1 MSVNISAP
9 HMDLYDTDIIAI
21 EKGPLEW
28 MKSKQFERMDLEDF
42 RRTTKERFEQLGF
55 RVNVKCYDTDQPDVY
70 AFDVEILGRTSQQ
83 SFDYDRMT
91 HEVVNN
97 VLALPDQDGGWI
109 DTDKALM
116 DMAKKER
123 EHGKHKH

>member
-1 MSVNISAP
+1 MSLDITP
-9 HMDLYDTDIIAI
+9 HIDLYDTDILAI

-42 RRTTKERFEQLGF
+42 RRTTQERFEQIGF
-55 RVNVKCYDTDQPDVY
+55 RVNVKCYDTDQADVY
-70 AFDVEILGRTSQQ
+70 AFDVEILGRTNQK

-97 VLALPDQDGGWI
+97 VLALPDQAGGWV
-109 DTDKALM
+109 DTDKAMMEML
-116 DMAKKER
+116 KKER